1 MSEHFELRRSVCSEG
16 AFLFLLAMALVGAGC
31 STGNPVTS
39 DQWTWLWLAVPLL
52 GFGLAGF
59 FVVYYRRRSQMEMWD
74 LRVEPREPT
83 PRGII
88 LWMWG
93 TAGSTILLFAVY
105 NLLLEMDGD
114 QKLSNIVLWIFGTI
128 VGAALALYLGLRM
141 AEPRPLPTK

>member
-1 MSEHFELRRSVCSEG
+1 MSEHFELRRYVCSQG
-16 AFLFLLAMALVGAGC
+16 ALLALLALALLATGC
-31 STGNPVTS
+31 STENPVTS

-59 FVVYYRRRSQMEMWD
+59 FVVYYRRRSQMEAWD
-74 LRVEPREPT
+74 LRVEPKEPT
-83 PRGII
+83 PRRII

-141 AEPRPLPTK
+141 AEPRSLPTN

>member
-74 LRVEPREPT
+74 LR
-83 PRGII
+83 
-88 LWMWG
+88 
-93 TAGSTILLFAVY
+93 
-105 NLLLEMDGD
+105 
-114 QKLSNIVLWIFGTI
+114 
-128 VGAALALYLGLRM
+128 
-141 AEPRPLPTK
+141 

>member
-1 MSEHFELRRSVCSEG
+1 MLEHSKLRQHMSFERVFCVFIV
-16 AFLFLLAMALVGAGC
+16 ALLAAGC

-52 GFGLAGF
+52 GFGLVGF

-74 LRVEPREPT
+74 LRVEPKEPT
-83 PRGII
+83 ARGII

-93 TAGSTILLFAVY
+93 TAGSTILLFAIY

-128 VGAALALYLGLRM
+128 VGAALALFLGLRM
-141 AEPRPLPTK
+141 AEPRPLPTN